1 MTSTGAA
8 IGAVAPPRSASPARF
23 GFSIALL
30 LAPAVIYYV
39 LVFVWPLL
47 GTLHASVAP
56 HGAFSGSEYVKFF
69 DSAFYRSVLLRS
81 LRVSV
86 AVTILTALL
95 GYPVAVYLSQGWRRG
110 RAIVTVIM
118 LAPMMVSAVVR
129 SYGWIMILG
138 PNGVLIK
145 VLHLLGLEHAPM
157 FLYTETGIIIALT
170 HVFLPFMILAI
181 TGSLQQINPSLQR
194 AAHNLGANGVRTFLR
209 ITLPLSMP
217 GVTAGSVIVF
227 CLAASGFVTPALVG
241 GATVPVMPYLVYEEG
256 LLTLNWPFASAVA
269 VILLLTTAT
278 VTALYSL
285 WANQRRFGR
294 AS

>member
-1 MTSTGAA
+1 MGTTGLAVPAA
-8 IGAVAPPRSASPARF
+8 APGRAAPRRRF
-23 GFSIALL
+23 DVALL
-30 LAPAVIYYV
+30 LAPAVIFYG

-47 GTLHASVAP
+47 GTFHASVSP
-56 HGAFSGSEYVKFF
+56 HGTLTASEYARFF
-69 DSAFYRSVLLRS
+69 DSAFYRSVLWRS
-81 LRVSV
+81 VRISV
-86 AVTILTALL
+86 IVTAMTALL

-110 RAIVTVIM
+110 RGIVTVVM

-138 PNGVLIK
+138 PNGVL
-145 VLHLLGLEHAPM
+145 VQLLRGLGLRHVGSL
-157 FLYTETGIIIALT
+157 LYSEAAVVIALT
-170 HVFLPFMILAI
+170 HVFLPFMILAV
-181 TGSLQQINPSLQR
+181 TGSLQQIDPALPR
-194 AAHNLGANGVRTFLR
+194 AARNLGASGLRAFLR

-241 GATVPVMPYLVYEEG
+241 GATVPVMPYLVYQEG
-256 LLTLNWPFASAVA
+256 LLTLDWPFASTVA
-269 VILLLTTAT
+269 VILLVTTAT

-285 WANQRRFGR
+285 WGNQRRYGR